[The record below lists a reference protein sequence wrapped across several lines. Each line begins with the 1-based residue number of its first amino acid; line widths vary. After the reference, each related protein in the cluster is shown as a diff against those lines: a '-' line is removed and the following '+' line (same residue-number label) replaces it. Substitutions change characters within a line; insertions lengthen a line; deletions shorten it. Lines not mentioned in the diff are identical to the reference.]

1 MTHRERVIGSLE
13 HREPDRVPIDLGA
26 MLSTGIMGIAY
37 NRLKAY
43 LGISSGKTRMYDL
56 WQQLAEPEIE
66 ILELIGADVLPVF
79 ISEPKKWKEST
90 LPDGSPCEVPDWFN
104 PKVLSDGSQIIKDRK
119 GHIVAKMP
127 KNGYYFDSIYHPLK
141 KINTIQELK
150 KQDLRSTMR
159 SMAPVDE
166 KALGDL
172 RKRVKTLYETTD
184 YALMLNGAGGIYE
197 WAQDLRGWDVFMM
210 DLASNPKFAGYLLDI
225 LVEENIRR
233 LEKILPV
240 VGGYVQIIQ
249 VGDDLGLQDGPQLS
263 PELYRKIVKPRHKKL
278 YQYVKKYSSA
288 YLFLHTCG
296 SVYEF
301 IPDFIEMGVD
311 ILNPVQVSAKNMDT
325 RRLKREFGKYIT
337 FWGGGCDTQ
346 KVLPFGTQEKVTKE
360 VKRRTEDLAPEGGFV
375 FTQVHNIQVGV
386 PPENIMAMYNAV
398 KSHGKY

>member
-1 MTHRERVIGSLE
+1 MTHRERVIVSLE

-43 LGISSGKTRMYDL
+43 LGISSGRTRMYDL
-56 WQQLAEPEIE
+56 WQQLAKPEIE

-79 ISEPKKWKEST
+79 ISEPKKWKKSK
-90 LPDGSPCEVPDWFN
+90 LPDGSSCEVPEWFN
-104 PKVLSDGSQIIKDRK
+104 PRVLSDGSQIIKGRE

-150 KQDLRSTMR
+150 KQDLCSTMW

-172 RKRVKTLYETTD
+172 HKRVKTLYETTD

-225 LVEENIRR
+225 LVEENIKR

-240 VGGYVQIIQ
+240 VEGYIQIIQ

-278 YQYVKKYSSA
+278 YQYAKKCSSA

-325 RRLKREFGKYIT
+325 GRLKREFGKYIT

-346 KVLPFGTQEKVTKE
+346 KVLPFGTQEKVTEE
-360 VKRRTEDLAPEGGFV
+360 VKRRIEDLAPEGGFV

-398 KSHGKY
+398 KSYGKY

>member
-1 MTHRERVIGSLE
+1 MTHRERVIVSLE

-43 LGISSGKTRMYDL
+43 LGISSGRTRMYDL

-79 ISEPKKWKEST
+79 ISEPKKWKKST

-104 PKVLSDGSQIIKDRK
+104 PK
-119 GHIVAKMP
+119 
-127 KNGYYFDSIYHPLK
+127 
-141 KINTIQELK
+141 
-150 KQDLRSTMR
+150 
-159 SMAPVDE
+159 
-166 KALGDL
+166 
-172 RKRVKTLYETTD
+172 
-184 YALMLNGAGGIYE
+184 
-197 WAQDLRGWDVFMM
+197 
-210 DLASNPKFAGYLLDI
+210 FAGYLLDV
-225 LVEENIRR
+225 LVEENIKR
-233 LEKILPV
+233 LEKILPMV
-240 VGGYVQIIQ
+240 ESYVQIIQ
-249 VGDDLGLQDGPQLS
+249 AGDDLGLQDGPQLS

-278 YQYVKKYSSA
+278 YQYVKQHSSA

-311 ILNPVQVSAKNMDT
+311 ILNPVQVLAKNMDT
-325 RRLKREFGKYIT
+325 RRLKREFGKDIT

-375 FTQVHNIQVGV
+375 STQVHNIQVGV
-386 PPENIMAMYNAV
+386 PPENIMAMYN
-398 KSHGKY
+398 

>member
-79 ISEPKKWKEST
+79 IFEPKKWKEST

-119 GHIVAKMP
+119 GHTIAKMP
-127 KNGYYFDSIYHPLK
+127 KNSYYFDSIYHPLK

-150 KQDLRSTMR
+150 KQDLRSTMW

-172 RKRVKTLYETTD
+172 HKRVKTLYETTD

-225 LVEENIRR
+225 LVEENIKR

-398 KSHGKY
+398 KSYGKY

>member
-66 ILELIGADVLPVF
+66 IMELIGADVLPVF
-79 ISEPKKWKEST
+79 IFEPKKWKEST

-119 GHIVAKMP
+119 GHIIAKMP
-127 KNGYYFDSIYHPLK
+127 KNSYYFDSIYHPLK

-150 KQDLRSTMR
+150 KQDLRSTMW

-172 RKRVKTLYETTD
+172 HKRVKTLYETTD

-225 LVEENIRR
+225 LVEENIKR

-278 YQYVKKYSSA
+278 YQYAKKYSSA

-346 KVLPFGTQEKVTKE
+346 KVLPFGTQEKVTEE

-398 KSHGKY
+398 KSYGKY